1 MDNKSLEM
9 LEFPRIREIIA
20 GYTTSVVSYELAM
33 RLAPGTDGRDILLQL
48 DRTTEASQLLAL
60 DGGFS
65 AGEISDIREILKM
78 AALESVL
85 EPTNLLEIQKT
96 LNSLHQIRRYLS
108 DPATDFPL
116 LWDIVKD
123 ISDLQQIEKDISTC
137 IDPSGEVVDSAS
149 PALGDIRRRLRNTR
163 EQILERLETIVRSP
177 RGKRILQ
184 EDIITERDG
193 RYVILVKMENRH
205 DIKGIVH
212 DISNTGATVFT
223 EPTAT
228 VGLGNALR
236 ELAIEERREVERI
249 LGLLTAEVG
258 AHSDDILFSIDRAAE
273 LDLVLAKARYS
284 RRIKAA
290 EPVILPDDNNRVLK
304 LVNARHPLLGDKAV
318 PFSLVMGNDYSILII
333 TGPNTGGKTVTLKT
347 VGLLSLMVQA
357 GIPIPADKESRLPL
371 FDGIFADIG
380 DEQSIEQTLS
390 SFSWHMSNVVRV
402 VRNATK
408 NSLVLLDELGTSTD
422 PAEGT
427 ALARAILGYFL
438 ERGTLT
444 VATTHY
450 GELKVFAH
458 TTTGLENASL
468 EFDPATLKPTY
479 KLTVGIPGGS
489 NAMATAARLGIPE
502 EIINNAQS
510 MLTEG
515 SQELGNLLTELMAEK
530 QKAEAVSRELAAERD
545 EFSRCNTELEKERQ
559 RLENEESYIIQEAR
573 DRITREAAELH
584 KEIRQAAAEIRKQ
597 KSSESVAQAR
607 QALTD
612 VRYRLE
618 GEKWRMK
625 TQPEESLDTATIQ
638 PGDTVLIKEA
648 GLTGT
653 VLSISETSGEVDVQA
668 GRTKMRL
675 GRDGVVKTD
684 KAPGEDIAVE
694 GSRPVIPRAPLQF
707 DLRGKRADAVEPEL
721 DGYLNNAVQS
731 NLSQVRIIHG
741 IGTGTVRS
749 IVRDFLAT
757 HPLVKS
763 FRPGERDEGGD
774 GATVVSL

>member
-1 MDNKSLEM
+1 MDDKSLEM

-20 GYTTSVVSYELAM
+20 AYTTSVVSYELAM
-33 RLAPGTDGRDILLQL
+33 RLAPSTDREQIMLQL

-65 AGEISDIREILKM
+65 TGEISDIREILKM

-85 EPTNLLEIQKT
+85 EPMSLLEIQKT
-96 LNSLHQIRRYLS
+96 LKSLHQLRRYLGGS
-108 DPATDFPL
+108 AADFPL

-123 ISDLQQIEKDISTC
+123 ISDLQQIEKDIGTC

-149 PALGDIRRRLRNTR
+149 PALGDIRRRLRETR

-212 DISNTGATVFT
+212 DISNTGVTVFM
-223 EPTAT
+223 EPTVT

-236 ELAIEERREVERI
+236 ELAIEERREVEQI

-273 LDLVLAKARYS
+273 VDLVLAKARYA
-284 RRIKAA
+284 RRIKAT
-290 EPVILPDDNNRVLK
+290 EPEILPGDDSRFLK
-304 LVNARHPLLGDKAV
+304 LANARHPLLGDKAV
-318 PFSLVMGNDYSILII
+318 PFSLEMGNDYSILVI

-357 GIPIPADKESRLPL
+357 GIPIPADKESQLPL

-402 VRNATK
+402 IRNATE

-422 PAEGT
+422 PTEGT

-438 ERGTLT
+438 DRGSLT

-458 TTTGLENASL
+458 TTAGLENASL

-479 KLTVGIPGGS
+479 KLTVGVPGGS

-502 EIINNAQS
+502 EIISQAQS

-530 QKAEAVSRELAAERD
+530 QKAEAINRELAAERD
-545 EFSRCNTELEKERQ
+545 EFNRRNAELGKEQ
-559 RLENEESYIIQEAR
+559 ERLGNEERYIIQEAR

-584 KEIRQAAAEIRKQ
+584 KAIRQATAEIRKQ
-597 KSSESVAQAR
+597 KSSESVTQAR
-607 QALTD
+607 QVLAD
-612 VRYRLE
+612 VRYRLD
-618 GEKWRMK
+618 GEEWRMK
-625 TQPEESLDTATIQ
+625 TPPEESADTAVIQ
-638 PGDTVLIKEA
+638 PGDTVMIKEA

-653 VLSISETSGEVDVQA
+653 VLSISEASGEVDVQA

-675 GRDGVVKTD
+675 SLDGVVKTD
-684 KAPGEDIAVE
+684 KSPGEDIAVE
-694 GSRPVIPRAPLQF
+694 GIRPVIPRVPLQL

-721 DGYLNNAVQS
+721 DGYLNDAVRS
-731 NLSQVRIIHG
+731 NLGQVRIIHG

-774 GATVVSL
+774 GATVVML